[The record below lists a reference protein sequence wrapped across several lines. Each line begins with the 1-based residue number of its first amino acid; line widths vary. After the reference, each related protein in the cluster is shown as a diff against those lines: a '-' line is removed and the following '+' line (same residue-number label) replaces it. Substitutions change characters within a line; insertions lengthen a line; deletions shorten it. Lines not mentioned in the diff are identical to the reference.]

1 MNTNVNTLTFYN
13 QDTYVYYVDK
23 ILEKTQ
29 EVKLSPINSNNTDII
44 KYTSGETSLFSN
56 CENKNN
62 GIIKLNS
69 FNNFSTNFGST
80 IGTIITNN
88 GILMFNFATER
99 NLSVTT
105 TKQIK
110 TLATYKSDQYANY
123 LNVEIQIDFEDTYR
137 NVTIS
142 Y

>member
-1 MNTNVNTLTFYN
+1 MHANINTLTFEN
-13 QDTYVYYVDK
+13 NDTYVYYIDK

-29 EVKLSPINSNNTDII
+29 EVTLSPINPNNTDIV
-44 KYTSGETSLFSN
+44 KYSSGETTLFSN

-69 FNNFSTNFGST
+69 FNNFSNNFGST

-110 TLATYKSDQYANY
+110 TLATYKSDKYANY
-123 LNVEIQIDFEDTYR
+123 INVEIQIDFEDTYR